1 MSSVPTSGGVIAMSE
16 SNGCVARPNATSEAL
31 SHYWHPVARSTEV
44 ADKPFKAKLLDQP
57 LVLWRSN
64 GRVAAFYDLCIH
76 RGTPLS
82 LGRVDGGELVCAYH
96 GWRYGTD
103 GSCTRIPSLP
113 PDRPIPA
120 KASANAFRAAERYG
134 LVWVCLGESKAD
146 IPEFPPEY
154 YDSSFNWAP
163 FSTDG
168 VWKANAAR
176 MLENLADYSHFPFV
190 HPGTLGDPDHPECE
204 PITIEPIEGGFVYDI
219 PYPVNRMRLDAAPR
233 QTYRLILPF
242 LLMIQRWQ
250 PGGDERQTN
259 IFLCSPVSKNET
271 RFFRFMGR
279 NFSGF
284 RSDEELQQ
292 RHRLTFE
299 QDRVIVESQRP
310 QELPLDLAEELHL
323 RGPDTPGIEY
333 RRRLRELG
341 VDWS

>member
-1 MSSVPTSGGVIAMSE
+1 MSE
-16 SNGCVARPNATSEAL
+16 YNDCGARPNATSEVL
-31 SHYWHPVARSTEV
+31 CHYWHPVARSTEV

-57 LVLWRSN
+57 LVLWRAN
-64 GRVAAFYDLCIH
+64 RRVAAFYDLCIH

-82 LGRVDGGELVCAYH
+82 LGWIDGGELVCAYH
-96 GWRYGTD
+96 GWRYGSD
-103 GSCTRIPSLP
+103 GACTRIPSLP

-120 KASANAFRAAERYG
+120 KACANAFRAEERYG
-134 LVWVCLGESKAD
+134 LVWVCLGEPKAD

-163 FSTDG
+163 FSTEG
-168 VWKANAAR
+168 FWKANAAR
-176 MLENLADYSHFPFV
+176 MIENLADYSHFPFV

-204 PITIEPIEGGFVYDI
+204 PIMIEPIEGGFAYDI
-219 PYPVNRMRLDAAPR
+219 PYPVNRMRPDTAPR

-242 LLMIQRWQ
+242 LLMLQRWQ

-284 RSDEELQQ
+284 RSDEDLQE

-323 RGPDTPGIEY
+323 RGPDTPAIEY
-333 RRRLRELG
+333 RRRLLELG

>member
-1 MSSVPTSGGVIAMSE
+1 MPG
-16 SNGCVARPNATSEAL
+16 SNTLSDRNKMTSEVL

-44 ADKPFKAKLLDQP
+44 ADKPFKARLLDQP
-57 LVLWRSN
+57 LVLWRAN
-64 GRVAAFYDLCIH
+64 GGIAGFYDLCIH

-82 LGRVDGGELVCAYH
+82 LGWVDNGELVCAYH

-103 GSCTRIPSLP
+103 GICTRIPSLP
-113 PDRPIPA
+113 PDRAIPA
-120 KASANAFRAAERYG
+120 KARATAFRVEERYG
-134 LVWVCLGESKAD
+134 LVWMCLAEPTVG

-154 YDSSFNWAP
+154 YESSFDWAP

-168 VWKANAAR
+168 FWKANAAR

-190 HPGTLGDPDHPECE
+190 HPGTLGDPDNPQCQD
-204 PITIEPIEGGFVYDI
+204 IKIEPIEGGFLYDI
-219 PYPVNRMRLDAAPR
+219 PYEVNRLRPDAAAR

-242 LLMIQRWQ
+242 MLMIQRWQ

-259 IFLCSPVSKNET
+259 IFLCSPVSRNET

-279 NFSGF
+279 NFNGF

-310 QELPLDLAEELHL
+310 EELPLDLAEELHL
-323 RGPDTPGIEY
+323 KGPDAPAIEY
-333 RRRLRELG
+333 RRRLHELG
-341 VDWS
+341 IDWS